1 MAKKSEWII
10 WGHQDISSKKNQHFH
25 SFLKVV
31 CLHDQCQKNPMIQF
45 VGNFDFWQTW
55 VIWVLP
61 EISCAIKFF
70 SSKRKKKTKSLSI
83 SYMEKIGKIF
93 IFMQKIG
100 KSEGPIL
107 EKVVT
112 EGQSAI
118 CAMMCYAVII
128 NY

>member
-1 MAKKSEWII
+1 
-10 WGHQDISSKKNQHFH
+10 
-25 SFLKVV
+25 
-31 CLHDQCQKNPMIQF
+31 
-45 VGNFDFWQTW
+45 
-55 VIWVLP
+55 
-61 EISCAIKFF
+61 
-70 SSKRKKKTKSLSI
+70 
-83 SYMEKIGKIF
+83 MEKIGKIF

-118 CAMMCYAVII
+118 CTMMRYAAII

>member
-1 MAKKSEWII
+1 
-10 WGHQDISSKKNQHFH
+10 
-25 SFLKVV
+25 
-31 CLHDQCQKNPMIQF
+31 MIQF
-45 VGNFDFWQTW
+45 LGNFDFWQTW
-55 VIWVLP
+55 VIRVLP

-100 KSEGPIL
+100 KAEGPIL
-107 EKVVT
+107 AKVVT

-118 CAMMCYAVII
+118 CAMMRYAVII

>member
-1 MAKKSEWII
+1 
-10 WGHQDISSKKNQHFH
+10 
-25 SFLKVV
+25 
-31 CLHDQCQKNPMIQF
+31 
-45 VGNFDFWQTW
+45 
-55 VIWVLP
+55 
-61 EISCAIKFF
+61 
-70 SSKRKKKTKSLSI
+70 
-83 SYMEKIGKIF
+83 MEKIGKIF

-118 CAMMCYAVII
+118 CAMCYAVII